1 MSQPSPVRQPVAMRT
16 GGGLGA
22 FLRKVWAV
30 ALKDLQA
37 ELRGREVIVT
47 MVAFAA
53 LAILIYAM
61 AFDVRVP
68 QAAMVAP
75 GVLWGVILYTG
86 ILGLNRAFGAE
97 VDRGTLAAL
106 LMAPVDRSALYYGKV
121 LANLL
126 FTGATAAV
134 ILLLM
139 VVFFNLN
146 LFQPLIVAGV
156 GLGIL
161 GYVAVGT
168 VFAALTAN
176 ARARESML
184 PILLLPIMMPIF
196 VAGVGLTASVVD
208 GKGFADVQAWLGIL
222 VAYDL
227 IFLLV
232 AFLVFDLIWEDS

>member
-1 MSQPSPVRQPVAMRT
+1 
-16 GGGLGA
+16 
-22 FLRKVWAV
+22 
-30 ALKDLQA
+30 
-37 ELRGREVIVT
+37 
-47 MVAFAA
+47 
-53 LAILIYAM
+53 
-61 AFDVRVP
+61 
-68 QAAMVAP
+68 
-75 GVLWGVILYTG
+75 
-86 ILGLNRAFGAE
+86 
-97 VDRGTLAAL
+97 
-106 LMAPVDRSALYYGKV
+106 MAPVDRSALYYGKV